1 MKKSSS
7 LLAFLLLGVLATPLF
22 AQNAP
27 ELKQQP
33 ALIQS
38 HATEEAI
45 LSAAQAGKRLVAVG
59 DRGTVLLSDDGGR
72 SFRQAR
78 AVPTR
83 ATLTSVSFID
93 ANKGWAVGHWG
104 TIIATNDGGETW
116 MLQRTDTTTDR
127 PLFAVQ
133 AVSPRHA
140 VAVGLWSLVLRTED
154 GGERW
159 TELALPA
166 PPDGRRADRNL
177 FGLFQSA
184 NILYAP
190 AERGLVLRS
199 ADQGKTW
206 SYLSTGYT
214 GSLWS
219 GVALDNGVLLV
230 AGLRGTIYRS
240 ADQGA
245 SWQAVDSGTKSSITA
260 LTDTRGGLFAVGLD
274 GVVLRST
281 DGGSHFGV
289 VPREDRT
296 ALTAV
301 TANTAGEPVAF
312 SKRGVVSD
320 LLPKPM
326 ATQAAQ
332 PK

>member
-1 MKKSSS
+1 MRKIPS
-7 LLAFLLLGVLATPLF
+7 LLVFLLLGALATPLF
-22 AQNAP
+22 AQSAP

-45 LSAAQAGKRLVAVG
+45 LAAARAGKRVVAVG
-59 DRGTVLLSDDGGR
+59 DHGTVLLSDDGGR

-104 TIIATNDGGETW
+104 TIIVTDDGGETW
-116 MLQRTDTTTDR
+116 TLQRTDTSTDR

-133 AVSPRHA
+133 ALSPRHV
-140 VAVGLWSLVLRTED
+140 VAVGLWSLVLRSED
-154 GGERW
+154 GGDHW
-159 TELALPA
+159 ADIALPA

-177 FGLFQSA
+177 FGLFESA
-184 NILYAP
+184 NTLYAP

-199 ADQGKTW
+199 SDQGKSW
-206 SYLSTGYT
+206 SYLSTGYA
-214 GSLWS
+214 GSLWT

-245 SWQAVDSGTKSSITA
+245 TWHAVDSGTKSSITA
-260 LTDTRGGLFAVGLD
+260 LTETRSGVFAVGLD

-281 DGGSHFGV
+281 DGGSHFGTM
-289 VPREDRT
+289 PRDDRT

-301 TANTAGEPVAF
+301 IANTAGEPVTF

-320 LLPKPM
+320 LLPKPL
-326 ATQAAQ
+326 ATQATQ